1 MKNFYSYVLLSSL
14 LLLTACAEAQFGSH
28 IAKSVY
34 PDRSQGSYKVGKPYL
49 IDGQEYYPR
58 EQFDYTET
66 GIASWYGPGFHGKQ
80 TANGE
85 RYDQNE
91 LTAAHKTLQMPSLV
105 RVTNLENGRSLVVRV
120 NDRGPYSR
128 GRIIDM
134 SSKGAD
140 LLGFKGKGTAKV
152 RVDVLREESQM
163 IAEHARQGKDTRG
176 YEVAL
181 NKPGGKLLM
190 PTSVPGAIET
200 MPVETVQTAA
210 VASVESVPLGT
221 TTLAGDAIQ
230 QPASITPEPVLGHV
244 TNDGRFMPDPVV
256 THQPVV
262 QTSIYVQ
269 AGAFGN
275 EANAQNLSRA
285 LSTYGNASVY
295 QANIGGQ
302 QFYRVRLGPYQT
314 VDQADQAL
322 ANVVA
327 HGSPQAVIIVE

>member
-1 MKNFYSYVLLSSL
+1 MKTLYSFTLLASVLLL
-14 LLLTACAEAQFGSH
+14 AGCAEAQFGSH
-28 IAKSVY
+28 LAKSVY
-34 PDRSQGSYKVGKPYL
+34 PDKSQGGYKVGKPYI

-58 EQFDYTET
+58 EQFEYTET

-200 MPVETVQTAA
+200 MPETVQTAS
-210 VASVESVPLGT
+210 VASVESMPLDSGAT
-221 TTLAGDAIQ
+221 MGGAIQ
-230 QPASITPEPVLGHV
+230 QPAAIMPPPVQGHV
-244 TNDGRFMPDPVV
+244 TSDGRFMPDPVV
-256 THQPVV
+256 TQQPVI

-275 EANAQNLSRA
+275 ETNAQNLSQKLA
-285 LSTYGNASVY
+285 TYGNAKVY
-295 QANIGGQ
+295 PTNVGGQ

-314 VDQADQAL
+314 VDEADLAL

-327 HGSPQAVIIVE
+327 HGSPQATIIVE

>member
-1 MKNFYSYVLLSSL
+1 MPLPGKVPPMKNFLSLILLAMMLVL
-14 LLLTACAEAQFGSH
+14 TGCAETQFGAH
-28 IAKSVY
+28 IVKNIGNE
-34 PDRSQGSYKVGKPYL
+34 RSKGGYKVGTPYL

-66 GIASWYGPGFHGKQ
+66 GIASWYGPGFHGKN

-85 RYDQNE
+85 VFDTND

-105 RVTNLENGRSLVVRV
+105 RVTNLENGRSLVLRV

-128 GRIIDM
+128 GRVIDV

-152 RVDVLREESQM
+152 RVDVLGEESRQ
-163 IAEHARQGKDTRG
+163 IAEHARQGIDTRG
-176 YEVAL
+176 YEIAL

-200 MPVETVQTAA
+200 MPPVQ
-210 VASVESVPLGT
+210 VASVEAIPLEGST
-221 TTLAGDAIQ
+221 
-230 QPASITPEPVLGHV
+230 PAAPPKMVQGHV

-256 THQPVV
+256 TYQPVV
-262 QTSIYVQ
+262 KTSIYVQ

-275 EANAQNLSRA
+275 EGNAQRLSGNLMGI
-285 LSTYGNASVY
+285 GNAKVYPTSV
-295 QANIGGQ
+295 GGQ
-302 QFYRVRLGPYQT
+302 NFYRVRLGPYET
-314 VDQADQAL
+314 VDQADLAL
-322 ANVVA
+322 ARVVA
-327 HGSPQAVIIVE
+327 NGSPQAVIIVE